1 MCACVPLLHCLSAN
15 LSSHISCPSGKC
27 DLLIG
32 HIIPEYA
39 HCTLNLF
46 CCLLQNVMP
55 NWSLLIHSKGVIH
68 VQGSLCTRQ
77 SNSTAPTTMSN
88 AQQLSMHS
96 SPPTTVSNVIPQFFT
111 ACTAISCNTPSH
123 SPSCRKNHQRQL
135 EALKQSVEAETKAK
149 NEQTR
154 QRKLMEA
161 QLDELQSTIDSNEK
175 VRKSD
180 HQP

>member
-1 MCACVPLLHCLSAN
+1 MCREVYVPVSPIPLL
-15 LSSHISCPSGKC
+15 P
-27 DLLIG
+27 
-32 HIIPEYA
+32 
-39 HCTLNLF
+39 
-46 CCLLQNVMP
+46 
-55 NWSLLIHSKGVIH
+55 
-68 VQGSLCTRQ
+68 
-77 SNSTAPTTMSN
+77 
-88 AQQLSMHS
+88 QQRLMHS
-96 SPPTTVSNVIPQFFT
+96 SCPCIHLPLHQFLMSSPSSSLHALLF
-111 ACTAISCNTPSH
+111 SCNTPSL